1 MALMQSAELIKKI
14 GSIGKAGAKLT
25 KDIQLAAVNAVGYSI
40 EYGDITIAQ
49 RLYDALGTGIR
60 RQSLVSFFEKYGQLC
75 WSSTEKKFVFH
86 KLEGIDFDEK
96 ALMATPWNDAK
107 KEIIISEIDA
117 ADMVA
122 KLIKRIESGIEKKV
136 SVKNSALL
144 DDLKIM
150 YSQYLQDQ
158 AAEVEAEAEAE

>member
-1 MALMQSAELIKKI
+1 MALMQSADLIKKI
-14 GSIGKAGAKLT
+14 GSIGKASAKLV

-40 EYGDITIAQ
+40 EYGDITFAQ
-49 RLYDALGTGIR
+49 RLYDAVGTGVR
-60 RQSLVSFFEKYGQLC
+60 RQSLVAFFEKYGQLC
-75 WSSTEKKFVFH
+75 YSSTEKKFVFY
-86 KLEGIDFDEK
+86 KVEGIEFNEE
-96 ALMATPWNDAK
+96 ALLATPWNDAK
-107 KEIIISEIDA
+107 KEIIVSELDA
-117 ADMVA
+117 ADMVS

-158 AAEVEAEAEAE
+158 AAEVEAE